1 MQIEENFI
9 NTKNSKLG
17 ISLEYANSKSPER
30 YDNLL
35 LVAAMILFVLWCLGY
50 ASSQLGQAKLLQAN
64 TEKKRNVLSFIYIGR
79 EVVDDYRY
87 CPDEPLLSYIYSQ
100 LSALAIRHED
110 L

>member
-1 MQIEENFI
+1 MGRVRGNVLLSEDKTTWQCCKEWFKTATAHANRRKFR

-50 ASSQLGQAKLLQAN
+50 ASSQLGQARLLQAN

-79 EVVDDYRY
+79 
-87 CPDEPLLSYIYSQ
+87 
-100 LSALAIRHED
+100 
-110 L
+110 